1 MRCVQRRQ
9 LARSWDDAEYEPRL
23 MTGFADFLDNRS
35 PVRKIYLQMS
45 DFYLGASYLIILSV
59 YFFSKC
65 KYFTCPG

>member
-65 KYFTCPG
+65 K